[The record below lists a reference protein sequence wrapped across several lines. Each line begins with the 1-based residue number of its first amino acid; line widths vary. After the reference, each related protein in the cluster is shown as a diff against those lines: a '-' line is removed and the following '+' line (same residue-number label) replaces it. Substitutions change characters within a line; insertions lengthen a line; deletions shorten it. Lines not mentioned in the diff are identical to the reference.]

1 MTEKAY
7 AKINLTLRVC
17 GRLTNGYHELAM
29 VMETVDIHDDLEIR
43 LSDEPG
49 LRLSCGALS
58 TGDDNLVIR
67 AAKAILEY
75 CYGKDTSDA
84 DRDIPGLD
92 MTLTKRIPMAAGLAG
107 GSSDA
112 AAALRGINKL
122 LNLGLSSDELC
133 DIGVKIGADVP
144 YCIQGGSRLARG
156 IGEILTPVSAPPDLH
171 LIIVKPNID
180 VPTGHIF
187 TELDRMMH
195 EARDLETDTAT
206 DHTDSESTSDNA
218 ATTPKPEYVSSGSTS
233 MSDKDTP
240 EYNML
245 EALEKGSPDDIA
257 ACLYNDLRRVT
268 IREHGIISDLEDIL
282 VSLGAKGAMMS
293 GSGPSVFGL
302 FDDRQICDNALYKI
316 RQAYPGIYAEY
327 TIFRNEVSI

>member
-17 GRLTNGYHELAM
+17 GRLANGYHELAM

-49 LRLSCGALS
+49 LRLSCGSLS

-75 CYGKDTSDA
+75 CYGKNASDA
-84 DRDIPGLD
+84 GRDIPGLD

-133 DIGVKIGADVP
+133 NIGVKIGADVP
-144 YCIQGGSRLARG
+144 YCIQGGSMLARG

-206 DHTDSESTSDNA
+206 DHTD
-218 ATTPKPEYVSSGSTS
+218 PEY
-233 MSDKDTP
+233 K
-240 EYNML
+240 ML

-302 FDDRQICDNALYKI
+302 FDDRHICDNALYKI

-327 TIFRNEVSI
+327 TFFRNEVSI